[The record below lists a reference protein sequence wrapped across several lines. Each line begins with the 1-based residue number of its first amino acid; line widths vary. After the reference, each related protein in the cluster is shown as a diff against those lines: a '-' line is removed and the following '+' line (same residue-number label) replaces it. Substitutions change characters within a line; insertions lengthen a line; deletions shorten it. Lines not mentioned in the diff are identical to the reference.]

1 MTKFFSSVLDLVF
14 PPRCPFCGGNL
25 RKDEL
30 FCEKCQRTLPWIR
43 TGETAKT
50 GECFDLCV
58 APLWYEGEVRQAFH
72 RYKFGGCRRYARP
85 FGTLLAQCISDRLSG
100 RFDCITWAPLSSKRL
115 RERGYDQ
122 ARLLAKTAAETLEK
136 PALPLLEK
144 TRNIPAQSGL
154 EGTRARFEN
163 VKDCYALLP
172 GADVKDL
179 HILLIDD
186 VVTTGATLS
195 TCARILREAG
205 AASVVCAA
213 FAATPSK
220 GIK

>member
-1 MTKFFSSVLDLVF
+1 MANLISSVLDLVF

-30 FCEKCQRTLPWIR
+30 LCEKCQRTLPWIR
-43 TGETAKT
+43 TGETGKS
-50 GECFDLCV
+50 GEFFDRCA

-72 RYKFGGCRRYARP
+72 RYKFDGCRRYARP

-100 RFDCITWAPLSSKRL
+100 CFDCITWAPLSGKRL
-115 RERGYDQ
+115 RGRGYDQ
-122 ARLLAKTAAETLEK
+122 ARLLAETAAAALGK
-136 PALPLLEK
+136 PVLPLLEK

-154 EGTRARFEN
+154 EGAEARFEN

-172 GADVKDL
+172 GAEVKDL
-179 HILLIDD
+179 RVLLIDD

-195 TCARILREAG
+195 ACARVLREAG
-205 AASVVCAA
+205 AALVVCAA